1 MLLSIDLIR
10 TCSDLSILGEDSEIE
25 VVVVVGDG
33 HLASGIDANTD
44 RVVGDPWNTIR
55 KHYYV
60 NHSIYMI
67 LWKCYCY

>member
-1 MLLSIDLIR
+1 MILSIDLIR
-10 TCSDLSILGEDSEIE
+10 TCSDLSILREDSEIE

-33 HLASGIDANTD
+33 HLASGIDANAD

-60 NHSIYMI
+60 NHSTWYNGNVTNT
-67 LWKCYCY
+67 